1 LKLKSDNSVLIRI
14 KVKVKIKVDNKKNKA
29 PYILGISVIAIA
41 VIIVLAQNSKS
52 SNVTYNNTSAPLEQ
66 LAPNTSTT
74 DKTYTMTDVTAHSSQ
89 TSCWT
94 AINGNVYDVT
104 SWIKKHPGGA
114 GSIISLCGIDGSS
127 AYNGQHG
134 GQRRPANELAGF
146 KIGVLK

>member
-1 LKLKSDNSVLIRI
+1 MDT
-14 KVKVKIKVDNKKNKA
+14 NKKKT

-41 VIIVLAQNSKS
+41 VIIVLVQNSKS
-52 SNVTYNNTSAPLEQ
+52 GNNISAYNGTSAPLEQ

-74 DKTYTMTDVTAHSSQ
+74 DKTYTMTDITAHNSQ

-114 GSIISLCGIDGSS
+114 VAIISLCGIDGSS
-127 AYNGQHG
+127 AFNGQHG
-134 GQRRPANELAGF
+134 GQRRPANELVGF